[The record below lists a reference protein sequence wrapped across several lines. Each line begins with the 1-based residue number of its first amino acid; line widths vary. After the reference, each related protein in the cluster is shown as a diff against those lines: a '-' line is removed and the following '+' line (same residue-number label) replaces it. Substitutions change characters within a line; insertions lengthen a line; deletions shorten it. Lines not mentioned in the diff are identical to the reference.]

1 MPGPLQ
7 GGRCKWSSHSCIQ
20 ALTHRRSVPAGWVKL
35 LVYHCFCWTLIA
47 LLPSFLS
54 VLSCARCLPFFLIN
68 PRLYLLSAS
77 LFSYTFTLANTL
89 TSKDSTTLYLK
100 VCTTPSVLCTLP
112 LVSHPQRVSITSS
125 HSEAKEGMRSMDG
138 CPDLQLD
145 TDPLRPAR
153 PPSSSPSGD
162 ANKSE
167 SDLDRLRVRP
177 RSAGLALKAATG
189 AETSLEPLASA
200 SGLWSTSAE
209 LASGA
214 QSAIVVE
221 LPSAA
226 RAPQFGVQ
234 QSDFYSAQTVIHELC
249 WRIQLQDVQIL
260 QVVMLRDT
268 DEWDTSTED
277 LRNVACA
284 PSESNSSKVLL
295 FGGNGSIEW
304 EACCARKQS

>member
-1 MPGPLQ
+1 MTA
-7 GGRCKWSSHSCIQ
+7 Q
-20 ALTHRRSVPAGWVKL
+20 AQLVLDARAATGRSVQVIKPFMHSSTHPQAFCASRLGKVTA
-35 LVYHCFCWTLIA
+35 VYHCFCWTLIS

-54 VLSCARCLPFFLIN
+54 VLSCTRCLSFFLIN

-77 LFSYTFTLANTL
+77 LFSHTFTLANTL
-89 TSKDSTTLYLK
+89 TSEDSATHYLK
-100 VCTTPSVLCTLP
+100 VCTAPSVLCTLP

-167 SDLDRLRVRP
+167 SDLDKLRVRP

-189 AETSLEPLASA
+189 AETSLESLVSA
-200 SGLWSTSAE
+200 FGLWST
-209 LASGA
+209 LAGLPSGA
-214 QSAIVVE
+214 QSAIVLE

-226 RAPQFGVQ
+226 RGPQFGVQ
-234 QSDFYSAQTVIHELC
+234 QSE
-249 WRIQLQDVQIL
+249 
-260 QVVMLRDT
+260 
-268 DEWDTSTED
+268 
-277 LRNVACA
+277 
-284 PSESNSSKVLL
+284 LL
-295 FGGNGSIEW
+295 FNPANDLGALSEDSTSGCWNPVSAGTERHRW
-304 EACCARKQS
+304 MRHKHWRPEKCCLCTVWI